1 MGMFDT
7 LMKGL
12 NPIGMAANL
21 VGGALNVI
29 GAVGQKNEAEK
40 QMYAQE
46 AFGKKQRESFK
57 TGYADLI
64 SQAKGLSTYQGDI
77 SRYTKMEQIAQE
89 AKRAAGAGQV
99 AGEGIMREQARQ
111 STANTLAAAQRGATS
126 SSDLLTAAL
135 MGQQQEGAQMQN
147 IDIQS
152 QQQRQAMQQ
161 QAQQNYMVSLGQTA
175 AAQAQQ
181 AGLQFQSE
189 SAKQQQ
195 LLGLTESQFKEG
207 MSLEDQLFGQEQ
219 AKAAA
224 VQQAKSAIWS
234 GIGGIASSI
243 GGGLMGMQQGVDQ
256 MSMLKSMYPSGAEQG
271 LKKWAAP
278 KEGLG
283 LYSFFG
289 SKQATSGIPTAN
301 MSPYQAP
308 SVLAPQ
314 QRTNFSGLINPL
326 G

>member
-1 MGMFDT
+1 MFDALT
-7 LMKGL
+7 KGL
-12 NPIGMAANL
+12 NPVGMAASA
-21 VGGALNVI
+21 VGGILNVV
-29 GAVGQKNEAEK
+29 GAVGQKKEAER

-57 TGYADLI
+57 TGYGDLL
-64 SQAKGLSTYQGDI
+64 SQAKNLSTYQGDI
-77 SRYTKMEQIAQE
+77 SRYTKLEQAAQE
-89 AKRAAGAGQV
+89 TKRSAGAGQV

-111 STANTLAAAQRGATS
+111 TTANTLAAAQRGATS

-152 QQQRQAMQQ
+152 QQQRQQMQQ
-161 QAQQNYMVSLGQTA
+161 QAQQNYLYSLGQTA

-207 MSLEDQLFGQEQ
+207 MNLEDQLFGQEQ

-224 VQQAKSAIWS
+224 VQNAKSAIWS

-243 GGGLMGMQQGVDQ
+243 GGGLMQMQQGADQ
-256 MSMLKSMYPSGAEQG
+256 MGMLKSMYPSGVEQG
-271 LKKWAAP
+271 VKNFFSP

-283 LYSFFG
+283 LGAMFG
-289 SKQATSGIPTAN
+289 SKQLTTGFPSTN
-301 MSPYQAP
+301 VTPYQAP
-308 SVLAPQ
+308 MVLAPQ
-314 QRTNFSGLINPL
+314 AQTNYSGLVKF
-326 G
+326 GK

>member
-1 MGMFDT
+1 MLDKLMG
-7 LMKGL
+7 KAG
-12 NPIGMAANL
+12 PIGMAVSAA
-21 VGGALNVI
+21 GGIMNVI
-29 GAVGQKNEAEK
+29 GAIGQKKEAER

-57 TGYADLI
+57 TGYADLL
-64 SQAKGLSTYQGDI
+64 SQAKNLSTYQGDI
-77 SRYTKMEQIAQE
+77 SRYTKLEQAAQE
-89 AKRAAGAGQV
+89 TKRAAGAGQV

-111 STANTLAAAQRGATS
+111 TTANTLAAAQRGATS

-152 QQQRQAMQQ
+152 QQQRQQMQQ
-161 QAQQNYMVSLGQTA
+161 QAQQNYLYSLGQTA

-207 MSLEDQLFGQEQ
+207 MNLEDQLFGQEQ

-224 VQQAKSAIWS
+224 VQNAKSAIWS
-234 GIGGIASSI
+234 GIGGIASGI
-243 GGGLMGMQQGVDQ
+243 GGGLMQMQQGADQ
-256 MSMLKSMYPSGAEQG
+256 MGMLKLMYPSGVEQG
-271 LKKWAAP
+271 VKNFFAP
-278 KEGLG
+278 KEKLGLG
-283 LYSFFG
+283 AMFG
-289 SKQATSGIPTAN
+289 SKQLTTGFPSTN
-301 MSPYQAP
+301 VNPYQAP
-308 SVLAPQ
+308 MVLAPQ
-314 QRTNFSGLINPL
+314 AQTNYSGLVKF
-326 G
+326 GK